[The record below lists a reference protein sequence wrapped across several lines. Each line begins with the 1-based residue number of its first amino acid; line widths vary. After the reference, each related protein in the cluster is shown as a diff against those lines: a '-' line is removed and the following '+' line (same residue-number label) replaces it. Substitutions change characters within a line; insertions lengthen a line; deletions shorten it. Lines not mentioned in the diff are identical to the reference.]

1 MEAKPNTE
9 TRLFIN
15 IFPSL
20 KLRRGSRRNAS
31 VQQRNSGLV
40 CYAYFLGMISSL
52 NPQLSHWDS
61 LDSSAAQL
69 LSECCSPGVSIGTSI
84 LRHQH
89 SSGPQ
94 AEPLLGSLLESWLLD
109 SLHPFV

>member
-40 CYAYFLGMISSL
+40 CYAYSLGMISSL
-52 NPQLSHWDS
+52 NPQLSTGTP
-61 LDSSAAQL
+61 LTVSAAPASL
-69 LSECCSPGVSIGTSI
+69 LSAAAQVF
-84 LRHQH
+84 
-89 SSGPQ
+89 
-94 AEPLLGSLLESWLLD
+94 PLE
-109 SLHPFV
+109 HPS